1 MTEIKHILVAS
12 DLTDRSCLAL
22 GRAIQLKRASA
33 AALTLLHVI
42 EPGLTEELEHNRRA
56 TARATLETH
65 LSQASHEELRRVI
78 IEVLVGNPVST
89 IVAEAE
95 ARGAD
100 LIVLGE
106 PPKRRLKELFV
117 GTTAERVVR
126 NSQRPVLVVK
136 TQSDGPYQRVV
147 VAFDLSEAAERV
159 LDTALSLA
167 PHAQFRLVHASGPGG
182 AERTRGHLDDATKQ
196 VRDRSAY
203 PSARVALEVVE
214 GHPASVVAN
223 ARAAFDADLLATG
236 THGRGR
242 LQTAFLGSVAQELA
256 ATSACDI
263 LVTRP

>member
-1 MTEIKHILVAS
+1 LVAS

-22 GRAIQLKRASA
+22 GRAIRLKRASA

-56 TARATLETH
+56 AARATLEAH
-65 LSQASHEELRRVI
+65 LSQASHEELRRVV
-78 IEVLVGNPVST
+78 IEVLVGDPVAT
-89 IVAEAE
+89 IVAESE

-106 PPKRRLKELFV
+106 PAKRRLKELFV

-126 NSQRPVLVVK
+126 NSQRPVVVVK

-182 AERTRGHLDDATKQ
+182 AEERERTRGHLDDVAKRA
-196 VRDRSAY
+196 RDRSAY

-223 ARAAFDADLLATG
+223 ARAAFDADLLAMG

-256 ATSACDI
+256 ATSACDV